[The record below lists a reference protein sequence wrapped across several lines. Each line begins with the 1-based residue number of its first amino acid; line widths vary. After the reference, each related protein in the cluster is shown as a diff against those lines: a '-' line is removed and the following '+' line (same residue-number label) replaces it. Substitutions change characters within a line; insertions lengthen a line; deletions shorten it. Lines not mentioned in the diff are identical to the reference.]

1 MTRNVS
7 ESSKFTRRA
16 SFAYSIFLLMLL
28 NIFNPNRNIYDIKR
42 DKIWG
47 LEIFL
52 RYLF

>member
-1 MTRNVS
+1 MSVNLPNSRVEHRSPIVS
-7 ESSKFTRRA
+7 
-16 SFAYSIFLLMLL
+16 FLLMLL